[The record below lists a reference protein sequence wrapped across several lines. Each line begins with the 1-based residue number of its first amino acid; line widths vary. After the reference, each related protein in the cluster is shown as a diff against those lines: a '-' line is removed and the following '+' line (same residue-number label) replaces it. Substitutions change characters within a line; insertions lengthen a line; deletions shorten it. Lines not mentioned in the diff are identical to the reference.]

1 MEFEYAV
8 NKPGMVVA
16 YKWIDGL
23 IKEEFK
29 LGKPSGVTPLL
40 PTISAYSRQISINYK
55 KIADIKK
62 LIQYIPKE

>member
-1 MEFEYAV
+1 MEFEYAA
-8 NKPGMVVA
+8 NNSGTAVA

-40 PTISAYSRQISINYK
+40 PTTSAYSGKIEINYK
-55 KIADIKK
+55 KLKMLK
-62 LIQYIPKE
+62 N